1 MTTVDFTRRHAR
13 TDVSS
18 PPRLAVLIPA
28 LNEEAT
34 IGSVIAAVPRRIPG
48 VSEVMVVLV
57 DDGSTDATRERALAA
72 GVDRVVVHRRNR
84 GLVATFNDGVR
95 AALAMGAEILVHL
108 DGDGQHDPSYIPAV
122 IAPILRGN
130 AELVV
135 GVRPLAAAHSM
146 SRVRR
151 YGNRVGSWFFRRAFR
166 IGVGDVTSGY
176 RAFSREALLQL
187 NVVSDYTYTLESL
200 IQAARKRL
208 AVAEVPVPTRERE
221 VGESRMTRSVVRYVR
236 TTAGQ
241 ALRIAIH
248 SAPLAVFSRAAL
260 AMLLTAVGLAGWF
273 VFAYSRG
280 GMHLPALLA
289 SVLAAVISVG
299 LFVCGLVADGVS
311 SNRRLLEDALY
322 RIKRLEVDLREAHRD
337 DERAAAQ
344 SRG

>member
-1 MTTVDFTRRHAR
+1 MTTIDFTTRQPRTAR
-13 TDVSS
+13 T
-18 PPRLAVLIPA
+18 PAPRLAVLIPA
-28 LNEEAT
+28 LNEEQTIAT
-34 IGSVIAAVPRRIPG
+34 VVSAVPRHVPG
-48 VSEVMVVLV
+48 VSEVLVILV

-72 GVDRVVVHRRNR
+72 GVDRVIVHRQNR

-95 AALAMGAEILVHL
+95 AALAMGADIVVHI
-108 DGDGQHDPSYIPAV
+108 DGDGQHDPTYIPSLV
-122 IAPILRGN
+122 GPILQGN

-146 SRVRR
+146 SRARR

-166 IGVGDVTSGY
+166 IGVRDVTSGY

-208 AVAEVPVPTRERE
+208 AVAEVPVSTRERE
-221 VGESRMTRSVVRYVR
+221 VGDSRMTHSLLRYIR

-241 ALRIAIH
+241 ALRVAIH

-260 AMLLTAVGLAGWF
+260 VMLTVAVGLAGWF
-273 VFAYSRG
+273 VFAYGRG

-299 LFVCGLVADGVS
+299 LFVCGLVADGIN

-322 RIKRLEVDLREAHRD
+322 RIKRLEVDLRATAS
-337 DERAAAQ
+337 DEEGAVLERQA
-344 SRG
+344 